1 MPKTVGVSFRPG
13 GKTYLYDPEGFTLV
27 PGDEVVVPAA
37 RGVEYGRVVSSIKEV
52 SEEELEEPLKK
63 VMRRATPRDHEHQR
77 QNAERKEE
85 AYRTCRRLIQQHKL
99 PMKLVD
105 VDYVFDGS
113 SVVFYFTAEGR
124 VDFRELVK
132 DLATRLKA
140 RIELRQVG
148 VRDEAKMVGGL
159 GPCGRD
165 LCCSLYLSD
174 FNPVSIKMAKEQ
186 NLPLNPSKISGICGR
201 LMCCL
206 KYEVEAYED
215 FNRNAPELG
224 SELALEDGAGRVVGY
239 QVPRGIVVA
248 ELEGGRKVEVPL
260 SELEPRKGPR
270 SRRGRKRKKEEEPG
284 RERSDGMEQS
294 GPDT

>member
-1 MPKTVGVSFRPG
+1 MPKTVGISFRTG
-13 GKTYLYDPEGFTLV
+13 GKVYLYDPEGLPLV

-37 RGVEYGRVVSSIKEV
+37 RGVGYGRVVSPIREV
-52 SEEELEEPLKK
+52 AGADLEEPLKK
-63 VMRRATPRDHEHQR
+63 VMRRASDRDKAR
-77 QNAERKEE
+77 QKENIQKKEE
-85 AYRTCRRLIQQHKL
+85 AYRTARRLIQKHGL

-113 SVVFYFTAEGR
+113 SIVFYFTAEGR

-132 DLATRLKA
+132 DLASTLKA

-165 LCCSLYLSD
+165 LCCSLFLSD

-186 NLPLNPSKISGICGR
+186 DLPLNPTKISGICGR

-206 KYEVEAYED
+206 KYEVAAYEE
-215 FNRNAPELG
+215 FNQKAPAIG
-224 SELALEDGAGRVVGY
+224 SEVDTEHGEGRVVGY
-239 QVPRGIVVA
+239 HVPRGLVV
-248 ELEGGRKVEVPL
+248 VEVEAGRRVDVPIDDL
-260 SELEPRKGPR
+260 KTRKDQRPR
-270 SRRGRKRKKEEEPG
+270 RRRR
-284 RERSDGMEQS
+284 
-294 GPDT
+294 

>member
-1 MPKTVGVSFRPG
+1 MPKTVGVSFRTG
-13 GKTYLYDPEGFTLV
+13 GKVYLYDPEGLPLV

-37 RGVEYGRVVSSIKEV
+37 RGVGFGRVVTPIREV
-52 SEEELEEPLKK
+52 PEGDLDEPLKK
-63 VMRRATPRDHEHQR
+63 VMRRASDRDKAR
-77 QNAERKEE
+77 QKENMQKKEE
-85 AYRTCRRLIQQHKL
+85 AYRTARRLIQKHEL

-113 SVVFYFTAEGR
+113 SIVFYFTAEGR

-132 DLATRLKA
+132 DLASTLKA

-165 LCCSLYLSD
+165 LCCSLFLSD

-186 NLPLNPSKISGICGR
+186 DLPLNPSKISGICGR

-206 KYEVEAYED
+206 KYEVAAYEE
-215 FNRNAPELG
+215 FNKKAPAVG
-224 SELALEDGAGRVVGY
+224 SEIDTEHGVARVVGY
-239 QVPRGIVVA
+239 HVPKNMVVV
-248 ELEGGRKVEVPL
+248 EVEGGRREDVSLDDIK
-260 SELEPRKGPR
+260 PRKDQRP
-270 SRRGRKRKKEEEPG
+270 RKR
-284 RERSDGMEQS
+284 RR
-294 GPDT
+294 